1 MRAVSVGGGDVRI
14 EGRAE
19 DAQEEEV
26 YPENSFAEVLDFCRF
41 RGLDLAEL
49 DPALLAE
56 ARPAFDAALASG
68 NLIRTPSGRLRIP
81 SDRFFI
87 SDFAIISEI
96 L

>member
-1 MRAVSVGGGDVRI
+1 MLSDKDVFNETVMLSLRT
-14 EGRAE
+14 A
-19 DAQEEEV
+19 
-26 YPENSFAEVLDFCRF
+26 C
-41 RGLDLAEL
+41 GLDLSEL

-56 ARPAFDAALASG
+56 ARPAFEAAIASG